1 MAPGPDAPGVVLPAP
16 LLDHLVQLGER
27 GDLGD
32 GNEVAKTATVY
43 LAGLHIAGIF
53 LGPHADR
60 HEIDQPQV
68 SGSRWR

>member
-1 MAPGPDAPGVVLPAP
+1 MAPGPDAAGVVLPVP
-16 LLDHLVQLGER
+16 LLDHLDHLDHLVQLGER

-32 GNEVAKTATVY
+32 GNEVEKTATIY

-60 HEIDQPQV
+60 HEID
-68 SGSRWR
+68 